1 MEAFPGQVWL
11 RAALLVGATYGLIGR
26 LFALPASDVHA
37 WRLAAWIVSGAVYAA
52 HIAYE
57 YFSLRSSPR
66 LTALHVA
73 VAVAIGA
80 FALVAAG
87 MLHDLSTAS
96 TIRPAWLLALV
107 VLPAVTAVPAFLG
120 GLAIGAAL
128 RRFAG
133 KR

>member
-1 MEAFPGQVWL
+1 
-11 RAALLVGATYGLIGR
+11 
-26 LFALPASDVHA
+26 
-37 WRLAAWIVSGAVYAA
+37 
-52 HIAYE
+52 
-57 YFSLRSSPR
+57 
-66 LTALHVA
+66 VA